1 MPTGKMYS
9 NTKPEYF
16 ACEINHIIQNRKGIF
31 VSKRNAKSLLETIN
45 FIMTNY
51 QNIQE
56 SILENKLPTKQEFI
70 SQISN
75 ILQSN

>member
-1 MPTGKMYS
+1 M
-9 NTKPEYF
+9 
-16 ACEINHIIQNRKGIF
+16 
-31 VSKRNAKSLLETIN
+31 SKRNAKSLLETIN

-70 SQISN
+70 SKMHN